1 MQLESHHS
9 NQQQQQQDQQP
20 YPERY
25 YLRSMGSDPRKE
37 PSNLEASFPELAAD
51 VTLPPLFPP
60 ETFFSSVMR
69 ISSPGLRLW
78 THYDVMDNMLLQ
90 VRGVKRALLWPPL
103 AAEDLYTSGSSS
115 PITNLEHPDLERYPR
130 FAAAVPILAV
140 LFPGDTLFIPAL
152 WHHNVQ
158 TCSLDEA
165 RAFFPGAVAT
175 GSHDGQQARLI
186 SLAPTGDS
194 SSMRGSEAGGGGES
208 LSAGGCE
215 GSHSGAGNGG
225 DGGGKNDGGG
235 GADNGF
241 SISVNVFW
249 RHLDASFYPRK
260 DVYGNK
266 DLVQATAADAAAE
279 NVIQALQQ
287 LPPHS
292 EYRAFYTQR
301 LLCRIMRDVHQNH
314 A

>member
-1 MQLESHHS
+1 MQ
-9 NQQQQQQDQQP
+9 
-20 YPERY
+20 
-25 YLRSMGSDPRKE
+25 
-37 PSNLEASFPELAAD
+37 A
-51 VTLPPLFPP
+51 
-60 ETFFSSVMR
+60 R
-69 ISSPGLRLW
+69 IILSTQRCKRMLTISRMNFY
-78 THYDVMDNMLLQ
+78 THTHMCTHCP
-90 VRGVKRALLWPPL
+90 VR
-103 AAEDLYTSGSSS
+103 
-115 PITNLEHPDLERYPR
+115 R

-266 DLVQATAADAAAE
+266 DLVQVRGRDMG
-279 NVIQALQQ
+279 VCLHQANSGQ
-287 LPPHS
+287 
-292 EYRAFYTQR
+292 AF
-301 LLCRIMRDVHQNH
+301 H
-314 A
+314 